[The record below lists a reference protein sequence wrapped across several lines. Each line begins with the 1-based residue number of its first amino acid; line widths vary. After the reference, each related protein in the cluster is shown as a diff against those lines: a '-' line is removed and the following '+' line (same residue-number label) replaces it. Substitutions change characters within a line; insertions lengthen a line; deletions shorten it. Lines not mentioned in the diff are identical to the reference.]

1 LVDIYRVAGWDVDI
15 YRGGGC
21 WLISIVV
28 LVGYVIATISP
39 SISLSL
45 WLALSILQPR
55 VSCSSNENESKEFK
69 GCTEEPQADVV
80 DP

>member
-1 LVDIYRVAGWDVDI
+1 MYHVARFRDII
-15 YRGGGC
+15 
-21 WLISIVV
+21 
-28 LVGYVIATISP
+28 VGYVITTISLP
-39 SISLSL
+39 LSLPLSL